1 MSLIVQ
7 ILNSRQLLRYYYYMT
22 RDKLLD
28 IYKKCNSKREFANAL
43 GIKTNGVSGS
53 NLTKVLYELLSKFD
67 VVLDLSMQGFVNKRY
82 YENPKRC
89 KNCGKIITKRKNEFC
104 SHSCSATYSNKRRR
118 HTAETKRKISDSV
131 KKYFSAHPSTYY
143 RKLITEYKRTCI
155 ICGKEFSTYR
165 GIGLRASR
173 SKTCSIECNKILR
186 SRNSAETI
194 KKLKA
199 EGRFQG
205 WKSRNITSYAEKF
218 WATVLSNN
226 GIEYTREKKIGKYF
240 IDFYIKNGDAVIDL
254 EIDGKQHKYKD
265 RHASDIERDKYLS
278 SLGIIVYR
286 VEWNSINTET
296 GSSKMKLK
304 IDEFLNFYNT
314 MRQ

>member
-1 MSLIVQ
+1 
-7 ILNSRQLLRYYYYMT
+7 MT
-22 RDKLLD
+22 RNELLD
-28 IYKKCNSKREFANAL
+28 IYRKCNSKREFANAL

-53 NLTKVLYELLSKFD
+53 NLNKVLYEILSKFD
-67 VVLDLSMQGFVNKRY
+67 IVLDLSMQGFVNKRY

-118 HTAETKRKISDSV
+118 HTSETREKISGSV
-131 KKYFSAHPSTYY
+131 
-143 RKLITEYKRTCI
+143 RKFLSEGYKEHITDYTRKCI
-155 ICGKEFSTYR
+155 ICGKEFSIYR

-194 KKLKA
+194 KRLKA

-218 WATVLSNN
+218 WMTVLSNN

-240 IDFYIKNGDAVIDL
+240 IDFYIKNGDTVIDL

-304 IDEFLNFYNT
+304 IDQFLNFYNT
-314 MRQ
+314 MRK